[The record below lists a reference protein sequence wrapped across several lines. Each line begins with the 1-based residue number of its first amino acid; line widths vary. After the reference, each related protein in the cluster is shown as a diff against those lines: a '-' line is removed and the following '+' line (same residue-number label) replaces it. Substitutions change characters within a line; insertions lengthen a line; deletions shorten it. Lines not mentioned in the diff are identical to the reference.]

1 MEYYGRI
8 FVIFAGNVQNM
19 LNFIKEYIRN
29 RAIKDKKPLNKSVFL
44 NMKEVRSVGF
54 IYAVSAF
61 TDMEELNKIVSGFTQ
76 WGIPFSGLVVEMKRG
91 IFVKAGLGDGEN
103 IDHPISGAD
112 GVTFIENDY
121 INWTGVPSSPKI
133 DGFLK
138 NQFDLF
144 ISFNHAVDFTLDYI
158 VRSVE
163 AKLIVGMRNSRYNTY
178 SFVLEGE
185 NRTSLE
191 CAEFLEQVSHYLNI
205 IKSSSDLQ
213 QLNG

>member
-1 MEYYGRI
+1 
-8 FVIFAGNVQNM
+8 M

-29 RAIKDKKPLNKSVFL
+29 KVIKEKKSLSKSVFL
-44 NMKEVRSVGF
+44 NMKDIRSVGF

-61 TDMEELNKIVSGFTQ
+61 PDMEELNRIVSAFTK
-76 WGIPFSGLVVEMKRG
+76 WGVAYSGLVVEMKRG
-91 IFVKAGLGDGEN
+91 IFLKAGMGDGEN
-103 IDHPISGAD
+103 INHPISGAE

-144 ISFNHAVDFTLDYI
+144 ISFNNAVDFTLDYV

-191 CAEFLEQVSHYLNI
+191 CVEFLEQVSHYLNI
-205 IKSSSDLQ
+205 IKSSTDLQ